1 MAGTGHGQS
10 LTVQPI
16 LRLRHF
22 TDPACPFAYS
32 AEPVRQRL
40 RWTYGEQIA
49 WEDVMVV
56 LTRDPA
62 DYEAKGFT
70 TEMLAQ
76 GLARFARTEHMPI
89 DPAERPRM
97 AASADACRA
106 VVAARLHEPGT
117 ETALLRALRIRGSWP
132 AGCSTIPRLIAR
144 AALDAG
150 LEPDELVA
158 WMGTPET
165 DAAFEADAALARD
178 PGRAAV
184 AMAHKLAPNG
194 DDGWRYTC
202 PSYEISRVGRPASRL
217 AVGPGLP
224 ALRRLRGRDLQP
236 RARAR
241 AARRRRESRSRSSSG
256 PASRWP
262 PIEVAAI
269 RGIELDEAREELA
282 RIGVESPVGLEGW
295 WTPRERVRETPVVA
309 GSDRAAA

>member
-1 MAGTGHGQS
+1 
-10 LTVQPI
+10 VQPI

-56 LTRDPA
+56 LSRDPE
-62 DYEAKGFT
+62 DYLAKGFT

-76 GLARFARTEHMPI
+76 GLARFARQEHMPI

-106 VVAARLHEPGT
+106 VVAARLHAPGT
-117 ETALLRALRIRGSWP
+117 ETALLRALRTRVM
-132 AGCSTIPRLIAR
+132 AGGLLDDPELIAR
-144 AALDAG
+144 AAIDAG
-150 LEPDELVA
+150 LEPEDLVA
-158 WMGTPET
+158 WMDEPDT

-178 PGRAAV
+178 PSRAAV
-184 AMAHKLAPNG
+184 AMAHKLAANG

-202 PSYEISRVGRPASRL
+202 PSYEISRWDDPEHSLSVPGFQPYAASEVAISNL
-217 AVGPGLP
+217 APELERRGAAES
-224 ALRRLRGRDLQP
+224 ALEVLEWAGEPL
-236 RARAR
+236 
-241 AARRRRESRSRSSSG
+241 AA
-256 PASRWP
+256 
-262 PIEVAAI
+262 IEVAAI

-295 WTPRERVRETPVVA
+295 WTPRERVHEAPLVGRADRVA
-309 GSDRAAA
+309 A